1 MTYAFGEYQ
10 RMTLMK
16 KNVIVSEKVRSYSS
30 IFIRIYGY
38 DEYILYR
45 KSLKHI
51 RLFNFSH
58 MFFIHLTTV
67 MNLKYCQVWFYK
79 KEKSHKYCWIVHLL
93 YYKIPTVY
101 IIILCFTTETG
112 NSTAIAPPKT
122 TQMYNFDIYPIALLL
137 VNKFY
142 LFQKSFSIIYLI
154 YPYVLRLYHQ

>member
-1 MTYAFGEYQ
+1 MTKPICELTYAFGEYQ

-93 YYKIPTVY
+93 YYK
-101 IIILCFTTETG
+101 ETLRS
-112 NSTAIAPPKT
+112 NC
-122 TQMYNFDIYPIALLL
+122 YIYPIPNPSPKA
-137 VNKFY
+137 NF
-142 LFQKSFSIIYLI
+142 
-154 YPYVLRLYHQ
+154 H